1 MTLGNNRETNRMTT
15 VALRE
20 QARQQVNLW
29 IQQGDQACLQ
39 RQFIRGLRYYQ
50 RALVLAQQQQLSDLA
65 ARLCRDLAY
74 VYVHHGDPEMALELI
89 GQGLAL
95 GVDEPECL
103 LGLLLNK
110 ITASLVMGDYP
121 KTLEVI
127 QEALSHFLRHYP
139 EVAGAPGDLVEA
151 YFGLIKMERDLKR
164 VVSLLEEGINP
175 DRIQISVE
183 FARPFWLPASR
194 H

>member
-1 MTLGNNRETNRMTT
+1 MTLGKNGESNRKMTL
-15 VALRE
+15 VRLE

-39 RQFIRGLRYYQ
+39 RQFIRGLRYYH
-50 RALVLAQQQQLSDLA
+50 RALVLAHQQQLSGLA

-74 VYVHHGDPEMALELI
+74 VYVHHGDPEMALEVI
-89 GQGLAL
+89 DQGLAL
-95 GVDEPECL
+95 DVDEPEYL
-103 LGLLLNK
+103 LGLLVNK
-110 ITASLVMGDYP
+110 VTACLVLEDYP

-127 QEALSHFLRHYP
+127 QEALGHFLRHYP

-151 YFGLIKMERDLKR
+151 YWGLVRMERDLKR
-164 VVSLLEEGINP
+164 VVSLLEAGINP

-183 FARPFWLPASR
+183 FARPFWLPASKN
-194 H
+194 